1 MAEKP
6 AAKQMNTGQFRVLGI
21 AVVFLLAGLVAVT
34 FSNRQGEPPEHGLL
48 FPDLKSRI
56 NDISQVSISKPGETL
71 TITNESGKWVLAERR
86 NYPAD
91 TGKLRQLL
99 LALADASKLEQK
111 TSNPE
116 MYARLGVE
124 DPGVESKGQEIRII
138 GPETETALIIGNL
151 AQRKYRYVRIP
162 GQAESWLID
171 QNPNIP
177 SDAGGWLLQ
186 PVLDIDSSLVRS
198 VTITHGD
205 SETIHVEKADSKAS
219 NFDVADIP
227 AGRELSY
234 PSVANGIAGVLSK
247 LNLQDVA
254 PAADGDAG
262 ESPARTVF
270 TTFDGLEITVDSSLH
285 DGDTWIT
292 VSASPLEAAEKPDA
306 AADEAAKINE
316 RLSGWRYQIQSY
328 KGDQLRRRWQDLLKA
343 KD

>member
-1 MAEKP
+1 
-6 AAKQMNTGQFRVLGI
+6 MNTGQIRALGI

-34 FSNRQGEPPEHGLL
+34 FSNRQSEPVAGALL

-56 NDISQVSISKPGETL
+56 NDVSQVSISKAGESL
-71 TITNESGKWVLAERR
+71 TIRNESGKWVLAERQ

-99 LALADASKLEQK
+99 LALADASRLEQK
-111 TSNPE
+111 TSNPD

-124 DPGVESKGQEIRII
+124 DPGAESKGQEIRIT
-138 GPETETALIIGNL
+138 GPETETALIVGNL

-177 SDAGGWLLQ
+177 ADAGGWLLQ
-186 PVLDIDSSLVRS
+186 PILDIDASRVRS

-205 SETIHVEKADSKAS
+205 KETIKIEKADSKAS

-234 PSVANGIAGVLSK
+234 PSIANGIAGVLSK

-254 PAADGDAG
+254 PAAEADTGV
-262 ESPARTVF
+262 SPARTIF
-270 TTFDGLEITVDSSLH
+270 TTFDGLEVTVDSSLR
-285 DGDTWIT
+285 GDNTWIT
-292 VSASPLEAAEKPDA
+292 VSADQLEAADKADSES
-306 AADEAAKINE
+306 DEASKINA
-316 RLSGWRYQIQSY
+316 RLGGWRYQIQGY